1 MSGGG
6 LTKIQAAELN
16 ELFHLKVDGLLPA
29 ELFFNEVARVRN
41 AIEAGTCRQIDAWPP
56 NPVRKRR
63 ARRPGTHAPPGPRRK
78 IHCRDRTDNN
88 LGIVLRWFGVGWNQM
103 KKITTKHKLKVAQ
116 HKLRAHGFED
126 EEYAPLLGFVVDE
139 GAARQAYSQELKDL
153 LQRIV
158 QEQGELFAQRVKHVA
173 KKEQQ
178 RAREDDAARAL
189 LVL

>member
-16 ELFHLKVDGLLPA
+16 DLFRLNAEGLLPA

-41 AIEAGTCRQIDAWPP
+41 AIDAGSCGQIEVS
-56 NPVRKRR
+56 NPMRKRR

-103 KKITTKHKLKVAQ
+103 KKINTKSKLKVAQ
-116 HKLRAHGFED
+116 QKMRAHGFED
-126 EEYAPLLGFVVDE
+126 EEYAPLLDFVVDE
-139 GAARQAYSQELKDL
+139 GAGRQAYGQELKDL

-173 KKEQQ
+173 KEEQQ

>member
-16 ELFHLKVDGLLPA
+16 ELFRLKEEGLLPA
-29 ELFFNEVARVRN
+29 QLFFNEVARVRN
-41 AIEAGTCRQIDAWPP
+41 AIEAGTCRPP

-63 ARRPGTHAPPGPRRK
+63 ARRAGTHAPPGPRRK

-88 LGIVLRWFGVGWNQM
+88 LGVILRWFGVGWNQM
-103 KKITTKHKLKVAQ
+103 KKINTKHKLKVAQ
-116 HKLRAHGFED
+116 QKLRAHGFED
-126 EEYAPLLGFVVDE
+126 EEYAPLLDFVVDE
-139 GAARQAYSQELKDL
+139 GAGRQSYGQELKDL

-158 QEQGELFAQRVKHVA
+158 QEQGELFAQRVKRVA
-173 KKEQQ
+173 KEAQQ